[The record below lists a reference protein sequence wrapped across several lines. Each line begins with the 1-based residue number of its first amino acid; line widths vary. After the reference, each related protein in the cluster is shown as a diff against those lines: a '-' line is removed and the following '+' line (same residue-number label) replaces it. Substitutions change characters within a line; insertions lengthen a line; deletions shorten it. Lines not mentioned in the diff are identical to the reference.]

1 MSITGGDMENRE
13 LRSSFKPVNNL
24 LIKSYLPG
32 IMICA
37 IKTGLFEALSGG
49 GLSADALSERLDTV
63 KNIIKSLLEV
73 LISIE
78 LVVQKNGLYFLTP
91 VSKDFLI
98 ESSQA
103 NQISEIKCFSESVGP
118 FENLTE
124 ILKNGPPEYDGSMFN
139 SKKAILKIEQK
150 TKGGQLQDVV
160 GFVSSISG
168 FKSARTM
175 CDFAG
180 SSGYYSLGLLRENP
194 ELTSRV
200 FDRPEV
206 VAIAKELNRNSE
218 FAGRMEYTGIDI
230 EAGDSF
236 GNCYDLFF
244 VSHYLYHL
252 GAFNMLAGFLKRV
265 NKAMNPGGIFVSNHT
280 CSDVASDDYITQAIV
295 ELWAKTTGYPTL
307 NLSESILKG
316 ALSEAGF
323 GNFTVKPANEGSYLN
338 TMLLSARKIK
348 EI

>member
-1 MSITGGDMENRE
+1 MENRK
-13 LRSSFKPVNNL
+13 LRSMFKPVNNL
-24 LIKSYLPG
+24 LFKSYLPG
-32 IMICA
+32 IINCA
-37 IKTGLFEALSGG
+37 VEIGLFEALSGG

-63 KNIIKSLLEV
+63 KDIIQPLVEV

-78 LVVQKNGLYFLTP
+78 LVFQKNGLYFLTR
-91 VSKDFLI
+91 VSEDFLI
-98 ESSQA
+98 KSSQA
-103 NQISEIKCFSESVGP
+103 NQISEIKCFSEPAGP

-124 ILKNGPPEYDGSMFN
+124 ILKNGPPEYDGGMFN
-139 SKKAILKIEQK
+139 SKEAIMKIEQR

-160 GFVSSISG
+160 GFITSIPG
-168 FKSARTM
+168 FMSARTM

-194 ELTSRV
+194 ELRARV

-206 VAIAKELNRNSE
+206 VTIAKELNRNSE

-236 GNCYDLFF
+236 GNSYDLFF
-244 VSHYLYHL
+244 VSHYLYHW
-252 GAFNMLAGFLKRV
+252 GALNILADFFKRV

-280 CSDVASDDYITQAIV
+280 CSEVYADDHITQAIV
-295 ELWAKTTGYPTL
+295 ELWARITGYPTL
-307 NLSESILKG
+307 DLPESTLK
-316 ALSEAGF
+316 ASLSEAGF
-323 GNFTVKPANEGSYLN
+323 GNFTVKPAYEGSYSN